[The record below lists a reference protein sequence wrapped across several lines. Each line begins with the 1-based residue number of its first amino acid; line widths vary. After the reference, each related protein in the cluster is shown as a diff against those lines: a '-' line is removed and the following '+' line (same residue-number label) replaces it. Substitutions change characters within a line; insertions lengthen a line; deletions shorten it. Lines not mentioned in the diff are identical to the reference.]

1 VILYVGRLDL
11 LREPEPEVSAGRAR
25 VMELEKVCSRMK
37 AQMTKMKTTR
47 PKRGIICTTRSLP
60 WMCY

>member
-1 VILYVGRLDL
+1 
-11 LREPEPEVSAGRAR
+11 
-25 VMELEKVCSRMK
+25 MELEKVCSRMK